1 MITVDEFKKV
11 LPKNAKDSVSQE
23 LIDKINLMLNDTE
36 LSQNYRDNLL
46 GFTSVMADGK
56 YKLDDYLNAVKYVS
70 YKLLGDSNV
79 TAYVKTFPD
88 RYNKLVSEGKDSKT
102 ISSYVSAYN
111 SNKLVS
117 GIYEQSM
124 IPTWLMNAENFQK
137 AINVQVDL
145 MLNAKSEK
153 VRSDAADSVLTHLKR
168 PEATKVELSIGVKE
182 NSVISELEATTK
194 ALVNQQRAMLES
206 GRMTANDIALA
217 PIIINSESEVI
228 DVQ

>member
-124 IPTWLMNAENFQK
+124 IPTWLLNAENFQK

-145 MLNAKSEK
+145 MLNAQSEK

-182 NSVISELEATTK
+182 NSVISELEATTR

-206 GRMTANDIALA
+206 GKMTANDIALA
-217 PIIINSESEVI
+217 PIIINSDSEVI

>member
-11 LPKNAKDSVSQE
+11 LPKNAKDSVTQE

-56 YKLDDYLNAVKYVS
+56 YKIDDYLNAVKYVS

-117 GIYEQSM
+117 SIYEQSM
-124 IPTWLMNAENFQK
+124 IPTWLLNAENFQK

-145 MLNAKSEK
+145 MLNAQSEK
-153 VRSDAADSVLTHLKR
+153 VRCDAADSVLTHLKR

-182 NSVISELEATTK
+182 NSVISELEATTR
-194 ALVNQQRAMLES
+194 ALVEQQRAMLES

-217 PIIINSESEVI
+217 PIVINSDSEVI